1 MQVTDPCVAWGEAF
15 CCSLV
20 CTPQI
25 NFPVARRELRS
36 YGYSYSLLNGEL
48 RSYQEFPN
56 HILVNERCYMM
67 IFHDSPSQS
76 PENILF
82 PTADFRRTF
91 PLSTLAGASAPVRS
105 HAAAAQPVA
114 SSSTSSGVSAVA
126 LTMLGASAMAGARR
140 KNQVKVYHLDVGGS
154 EWVPSGFRVG
164 STSFTV
170 FWVLRHHWEV
180 HEQTVP
186 TFIYI

>member
-1 MQVTDPCVAWGEAF
+1 
-15 CCSLV
+15 
-20 CTPQI
+20 
-25 NFPVARRELRS
+25 
-36 YGYSYSLLNGEL
+36 
-48 RSYQEFPN
+48 
-56 HILVNERCYMM
+56 M

-91 PLSTLAGASAPVRS
+91 PLSTLADASAQVRS

-140 KNQVKVYHLDVGGS
+140 KNQVKVYHLDVGGFRVGS
-154 EWVPSGFRVG
+154 EWVPPVSPCFGYCDTTEKFMNKPFQPLY
-164 STSFTV
+164 TYN
-170 FWVLRHHWEV
+170 
-180 HEQTVP
+180 
-186 TFIYI
+186 II